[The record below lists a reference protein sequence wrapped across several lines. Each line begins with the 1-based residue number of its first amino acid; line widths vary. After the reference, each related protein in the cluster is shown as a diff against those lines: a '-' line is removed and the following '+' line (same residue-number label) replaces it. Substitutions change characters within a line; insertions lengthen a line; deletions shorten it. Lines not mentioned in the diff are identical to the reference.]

1 MFTKIC
7 ESTKNLHIQW
17 KIAFSKYS
25 YIIRLKKTHLISSF
39 TMKLKKNLRKK
50 LLLNTCP
57 CLLRL
62 TISLRIDDI
71 PNAYKRQEQRNGRNI
86 YFHTF
91 IANKALHS
99 HLIKTLF
106 FSWHRISI
114 YTCYLNA
121 IYMLIHVSDLISMKK
136 ILPLPLIDIIDNLF
150 RIST

>member
-7 ESTKNLHIQW
+7 ESTKKLHIQW

-86 YFHTF
+86 
-91 IANKALHS
+91 
-99 HLIKTLF
+99 
-106 FSWHRISI
+106 SI
-114 YTCYLNA
+114 PSKQSTT
-121 IYMLIHVSDLISMKK
+121 
-136 ILPLPLIDIIDNLF
+136 LPLNQNFVFFLTQNINIHMLF
-150 RIST
+150 KCNIYVNSCIRFDKHEKDLTITVNWYHR

>member
-7 ESTKNLHIQW
+7 ESTKNLHIEW

-71 PNAYKRQEQRNGRNI
+71 PMPTNVKNREMDGTFPYLHCKQSTTLPLNQNFVFFLTQNINIHMLFKCNI
-86 YFHTF
+86 YVNSCIRFDKHEKDLT
-91 IANKALHS
+91 ITVN
-99 HLIKTLF
+99 
-106 FSWHRISI
+106 WYHR
-114 YTCYLNA
+114 
-121 IYMLIHVSDLISMKK
+121 
-136 ILPLPLIDIIDNLF
+136 
-150 RIST
+150 

>member
-39 TMKLKKNLRKK
+39 NNEVKKK
-50 LLLNTCP
+50 LEKKVAPEYMPMFTEIDYFLKNWWHTE
-57 CLLRL
+57 CLQTSR
-62 TISLRIDDI
+62 TE
-71 PNAYKRQEQRNGRNI
+71 KWTEH
-86 YFHTF
+86 FHTF

>member
-62 TISLRIDDI
+62 TISFKNWWHTECLQTLRTE
-71 PNAYKRQEQRNGRNI
+71 KWTEH
-86 YFHTF
+86 FHTF

>member
-1 MFTKIC
+1 MPMFTEIDYFL
-7 ESTKNLHIQW
+7 KNWWH
-17 KIAFSKYS
+17 
-25 YIIRLKKTHLISSF
+25 TE
-39 TMKLKKNLRKK
+39 
-50 LLLNTCP
+50 
-57 CLLRL
+57 CLQTSR
-62 TISLRIDDI
+62 TE
-71 PNAYKRQEQRNGRNI
+71 KWTEH
-86 YFHTF
+86 FHTF

-150 RIST
+150 RISTNSVLPKTEIMYFQKQRLSLPQFSKILYEVHTHNTWKKSL